1 MSEHFISRADAENN
15 LLSCAAYLAE
25 RITSTDGHAEAMT
38 AVVPLYLQKQNVDL
52 AAELSNTVDD
62 PYTRDRLLTL
72 VAEKCAAEADDE
84 YALQLADAIEDHGLR
99 SQAFERVALRQAARG
114 EFDRAREVANTMDHF
129 DGVLAGIAVNESAK
143 GLDTAAS
150 ETLSQITYPLA
161 AVTAL
166 HEMAMH
172 SLGSDDA
179 GKAIAHLD
187 EAVGIA
193 AEIEQPEEKARAFC
207 DIGNAFI
214 EAGRNDKAVE
224 AFDKAKA
231 TAESIGS
238 MHRDVFLSLTAQ
250 GFLHAGSL
258 ELADRTLDLVSDK
271 TQIASA
277 LLGYSR
283 EFWRKEER
291 SDAIDSLEE
300 AYAILS
306 SQHERETRDS
316 RTKFRLF
323 TQIAAQFAG
332 FEKGERAI
340 EIAESIKDESERTSA
355 LTQIAAILTVRKED
369 DEARH
374 ALRAITDDGDRVFA
388 LIGMSDAKEKN
399 GDRDAA
405 LGLLDEAGVLAG
417 AVPQLTF
424 RAAAYNEI
432 GRRLTSFDE
441 TAKAREVFSKSL
453 ETIAQVRDSSAQAV
467 ALAGL
472 AQIAS
477 ETDSAIESDDSIRV
491 QLRALAAKANR

>member
-1 MSEHFISRADAENN
+1 MSEHFISLTDAESS
-15 LLSCAAYLAE
+15 LLSCAAFLAE
-25 RITSTDGHAEAMT
+25 RITSIDGHAEALL

-72 VAEKCAAEADDE
+72 VAEKCAEDADDE

-99 SQAFERVALRQAARG
+99 SQAFERVALRQAERG
-114 EFDRAREVANTMDHF
+114 EFDRAREVADTIDHF
-129 DGVLAGIAVNESAK
+129 DGVLGGIAVNEAAK
-143 GLDTAAS
+143 GLDAAAS
-150 ETLSQITYPLA
+150 ETLSQITYPFA

-166 HEMAMH
+166 HEMAQQ
-172 SLGSDDA
+172 SLSGEDA
-179 GKAIAHLD
+179 AK
-187 EAVGIA
+187 AVGYLETAIPIA
-193 AEIEQPEEKARAFC
+193 DEIEQPEEKARAYS
-207 DIGNAFI
+207 DLGSAFI

-224 AFDKAKA
+224 SFDKSKSI
-231 TAESIGS
+231 AETIDT
-238 MHRDVFLSLTAQ
+238 MHRDMFLSLAAQ

-258 ELADRTLDLVSDK
+258 ELADRTLDLVTDK
-271 TQIASA
+271 TQMASG

-283 EFWRKEER
+283 EFWKKDER
-291 SDAIDSLEE
+291 TEAIDSLEE
-300 AYAILS
+300 SFAILS

-323 TQIAAQFAG
+323 NQIAAQFAG

-340 EIAESIKDESERTSA
+340 EIAEGIQNDVERTSA
-355 LTQIAAILTVRKED
+355 LTQIAAILTIRKED
-369 DEARH
+369 EEARH

-399 GDRDAA
+399 EDRSAA
-405 LGLLDEAGVLAG
+405 LDMLNEADVLSD

-432 GRRLTSFDE
+432 GRRLTAFGE
-441 TAKAREVFSKSL
+441 TEKARDVFLKSL
-453 ETIAQVRDSSAQAV
+453 GTIAQVRDSSSQAV

-472 AQIAS
+472 AQIAA
-477 ETDSAIESDDSIRV
+477 ETGAEIESFDSFQAQMRS
-491 QLRALAAKANR
+491 LAIKANR